1 MRNTHEAV
9 TRRLNDPAFAR
20 QLIQYLLYAFVG
32 SMILD
37 ILLGGAL
44 IYEVT
49 HRPLVKY
56 IYHDSLGKPLE
67 LIVTDKAYFS
77 DSEITG
83 WAAKKITNLYTMN
96 WLDYAQHLD
105 ESQKDFSVDAWNS
118 WGQAFQGP
126 GNIDFIKA
134 KQVLLT
140 ATLKSAALVVDEG
153 KDNHGDYQWHVS
165 FPMYLRWVNAS
176 GEKTDVL
183 SVKVTI
189 ERTNDPLHPDGLI
202 ITELNAPR
210 ASDGG
215 A

>member
-1 MRNTHEAV
+1 MRNTYEAV
-9 TRRLNDPAFAR
+9 SRRLNDPAFAR
-20 QLIQYLLYAFVG
+20 QLIQYLLYGFVG
-32 SMILD
+32 SLALN
-37 ILLGGAL
+37 LLQSVA
-44 IYEVT
+44 IFYEVT
-49 HRPLVKY
+49 HRPHVKY
-56 IYHDSLGKPLE
+56 IYHDSLGKPRE
-67 LIVTDKAYFS
+67 LIVTDKAYYS
-77 DSEITG
+77 DAEITN
-83 WAAKKITNLYTMN
+83 WATRKVTNLYTMN
-96 WLDYAQHLD
+96 WLDYARHLD
-105 ESQKDFSVDAWNS
+105 DSQKDFSIDAWNS

-140 ATLKSAALVVDEG
+140 ASLKSAAMVADEG
-153 KDNHGDYQWHVS
+153 KDSHGNYQWHVT

-210 ASDGG
+210 AADGG